1 VLSEEEIKHMK
12 RILNWAWRGLF
23 LDPDVYEEM
32 RQDNNPFVEGLF
44 LIVVVAVI
52 VAIAGLIGTSL
63 ELLSSPSAVALQET
77 VMEGLENMD
86 WYRQMEALGGPV
98 AVDQFRQ
105 TFDMIWQAV
114 ASAVFPNP
122 ATAALNIILLP
133 LSIIIGWLIYGVVA
147 HLVARLL
154 GGAASLS
161 ETLGTTAFAVT
172 PQLFN
177 LLLIFPNVVVG
188 GVIGTWTLLCRYTA
202 LKTAHQLSW
211 GRALAATILPVIILG
226 LIGFVLAVGLAALV
240 GSTLAAFMAERFA
253 Q

>member
-1 VLSEEEIKHMK
+1 MK

-23 LDPDVYEEM
+23 LDPDAYEEM
-32 RQDNNPFVEGLF
+32 RQGHNPFVEGLF
-44 LIVVVAVI
+44 MIVVVTVI
-52 VAIAGLIGTSL
+52 VAIIGLIGTFIGRL
-63 ELLSSPSAVALQET
+63 ASPDVVALQQT
-77 VMEGLENMD
+77 ILQGLQNMD
-86 WYRQMEALGGPV
+86 WYRQMEVFGGPE
-98 AVDQFRQ
+98 AMNQFHQ
-105 TFDMIWQAV
+105 TFNLVWQVLANTI
-114 ASAVFPNP
+114 FPNP

-133 LSIIIGWLIYGVVA
+133 LSIIIGWLVYGVIA

-177 LLLIFPNVVVG
+177 VLLIFPNVVVG

-211 GRALAATILPVIILG
+211 GRALTATILPVVILVVIGIG
-226 LIGFVLAVGLAALV
+226 LGVLLTALL
-240 GSTLAAFMAERFA
+240 GSALMTFFARGFA

>member
-1 VLSEEEIKHMK
+1 MK

-52 VAIAGLIGTSL
+52 VAIVGVIGTTMAW
-63 ELLSSPSAVALQET
+63 LSAPNPVALQET
-77 VMEGLENMD
+77 VMRGLENMD
-86 WYRQMEALGGPV
+86 WYRQMAQFGGAEAIE
-98 AVDQFRQ
+98 QFRQ
-105 TFDMIWQAV
+105 TFNQIWQGV
-114 ASAVFPNP
+114 ISVVFPNP

-133 LSIIIGWLIYGVVA
+133 LSIIISWLVYGVVA

-154 GGAASLS
+154 GGKASLS

-177 LLLIFPNVVVG
+177 LVLLFPNVVVG
-188 GVIGTWTLLCRYTA
+188 GVVSTWTLLCRYTA

-211 GRALAATILPVIILG
+211 GRALTATILPLIILG
-226 LIGFVLAVGLAALV
+226 LIGFVLAAGLAALV
-240 GSTLAAFMAERFA
+240 GSTIAAVMTEGFA

>member
-1 VLSEEEIKHMK
+1 MK

-23 LDPDVYEEM
+23 LDPDAYQEM

-52 VAIAGLIGTSL
+52 VAVAGLIGTSIERL
-63 ELLSSPSAVALQET
+63 ASPSAAAIQDTVLQ
-77 VMEGLENMD
+77 GLKNMD
-86 WYRQMEALGGPV
+86 WYQQMEAFGGST

-105 TFDMIWQAV
+105 TFDLIWQIV
-114 ASAVFPNP
+114 ANTVFPNP
-122 ATAALNIILLP
+122 AAAALNIILLP
-133 LSIIIGWLIYGVVA
+133 LTIIIGWLIYGVVA
-147 HLVARLL
+147 HIVARVL
-154 GGAASLS
+154 GGQASLS
-161 ETLGTTAFAVT
+161 ETLGTTALAVT

-177 LLLIFPNVVVG
+177 LMLIFPNVVVG

-211 GRALAATILPVIILG
+211 GRALTATILPVVILG
-226 LIGFVLAVGLAALV
+226 LIGFVLVVGVVALL
-240 GSTLAAFMAERFA
+240 GSTIAAFMARGFA

>member
-1 VLSEEEIKHMK
+1 MK

-52 VAIAGLIGTSL
+52 VAVVGVIGTTMAW
-63 ELLSSPSAVALQET
+63 LSAPNPVALQET
-77 VMEGLENMD
+77 IIRGLENMD
-86 WYRQMEALGGPV
+86 WYRQMAEFGGAEAIE
-98 AVDQFRQ
+98 QFRQ
-105 TFDMIWQAV
+105 TFNQIWQGV
-114 ASAVFPNP
+114 ISVVFPNP

-133 LSIIIGWLIYGVVA
+133 LSIIISWLVYGVVA

-154 GGAASLS
+154 GGKASLS

-177 LLLIFPNVVVG
+177 LVLLFPNVVVG
-188 GVIGTWTLLCRYTA
+188 GVVSTWTLLCRYTA

-211 GRALAATILPVIILG
+211 GRALTATILPLIILG
-226 LIGFVLAVGLAALV
+226 LIGFVLAAGLAALV
-240 GSTLAAFMAERFA
+240 GSTIAAVMTEGFA

>member
-1 VLSEEEIKHMK
+1 MK
-12 RILNWAWRGLF
+12 RILRWAWRGLF

-52 VAIAGLIGTSL
+52 VAVAGLIGTSIDRL
-63 ELLSSPSAVALQET
+63 ASPNLAALQDT
-77 VMEGLENMD
+77 VLQGLQNMD
-86 WYRQMEALGGPV
+86 WYRDLEMQGGPM
-98 AVDQFRQ
+98 AVDQFHR
-105 TFDMIWQAV
+105 TFDLIWQAIAYSV
-114 ASAVFPNP
+114 YPNP
-122 ATAALNIILLP
+122 ATAAMNIILLP
-133 LSIIIGWLIYGVVA
+133 LTIIIGWLIYGVVA

-154 GGAASLS
+154 GGAATLS

-177 LLLIFPNVVVG
+177 LMLIFPNVVVG

-211 GRALAATILPVIILG
+211 GRALAATIAPVVFLT
-226 LIGFVLAVGLAALV
+226 LIGVVLVTSLAVLL
-240 GSTLAAFMAERFA
+240 GSAMAAFFA
-253 Q
+253 QGFAQ